1 MDIER
6 AALVICLT
14 LFVVIGINA
23 AIYVSF
29 RKGEGVKQVDLFR
42 QAFKTARQPWK
53 SEDDSLKELSEL
65 VSELKQP
72 APTSQDDTGNSSSP
86 SKNL

>member
-1 MDIER
+1 MDIDR

-29 RKGEGVKQVDLFR
+29 RRGEGVKQVELFR

-53 SEDDSLKELSEL
+53 TEDDSLQELSEL
-65 VSELKQP
+65 VSEIKQRSSVSSEDSNNS
-72 APTSQDDTGNSSSP
+72 TSQNQ
-86 SKNL
+86 

>member
-1 MDIER
+1 MDMER

-29 RKGEGVKQVDLFR
+29 RKGDGVKQVDLFR

-53 SEDDSLKELSEL
+53 AEDDSLQELSEL
-65 VSELKQP
+65 VSEIKQR
-72 APTSQDDTGNSSSP
+72 SSP
-86 SKNL
+86 SQEDSGNPSSSTNTR

>member
-1 MDIER
+1 MDTDR

-14 LFVVIGINA
+14 LFIVIGINA

-29 RKGEGVKQVDLFR
+29 RRGEGVRQVDLFR

-53 SEDDSLKELSEL
+53 SEDDALKELSDL
-65 VSELKQP
+65 VSDIKGR
-72 APTSQDDTGNSSSP
+72 SSSSP
-86 SKNL
+86 EDSSDTISSPNNP

>member
-42 QAFKTARQPWK
+42 QAFKTVRQPWK
-53 SEDDSLKELSEL
+53 SEDDSLKELSDL

-72 APTSQDDTGNSSSP
+72 ASSSP
-86 SKNL
+86 EDSGDPTSSSKNP

>member
-1 MDIER
+1 MDTDR

-14 LFVVIGINA
+14 LFIVIGINA

-29 RKGEGVKQVDLFR
+29 RRGEGVRQVDLFR

-53 SEDDSLKELSEL
+53 SEDDALKELSDL
-65 VSELKQP
+65 VSDIKERSSLP
-72 APTSQDDTGNSSSP
+72 EDSSDTISSP
-86 SKNL
+86 NNP

>member
-1 MDIER
+1 MDLEK

-29 RKGEGVKQVDLFR
+29 RRGDGARQVDLFR

-53 SEDDSLKELSEL
+53 TEDDSLQELSDL
-65 VSELKQP
+65 VSEIKQK
-72 APTSQDDTGNSSSP
+72 TP
-86 SKNL
+86 SHPEDSGKP

>member
-1 MDIER
+1 MDLEK

-14 LFVVIGINA
+14 LFVVIGFNA

-29 RKGEGVKQVDLFR
+29 RRGDGVKQVDLFR

-53 SEDDSLKELSEL
+53 AEDDALQELSEL
-65 VSELKQP
+65 VSEIKQKTP
-72 APTSQDDTGNSSSP
+72 SAPEDSGKP
-86 SKNL
+86 

>member
-1 MDIER
+1 MDTDR

-14 LFVVIGINA
+14 LFIVIGINA

-29 RKGEGVKQVDLFR
+29 RRGEGVRQVDLFR

-53 SEDDSLKELSEL
+53 SEDDALKELSDL
-65 VSELKQP
+65 VSDIKER
-72 APTSQDDTGNSSSP
+72 SSSP
-86 SKNL
+86 EDSSDTISSPNNP

>member
-1 MDIER
+1 MDLER

-29 RKGEGVKQVDLFR
+29 RRGDGVRQVDLFR

-53 SEDDSLKELSEL
+53 TEDDALKELSDL
-65 VSELKQP
+65 VSEIKGRSP
-72 APTSQDDTGNSSSP
+72 SSPEDRSNSSSSP
-86 SKNL
+86 NNP